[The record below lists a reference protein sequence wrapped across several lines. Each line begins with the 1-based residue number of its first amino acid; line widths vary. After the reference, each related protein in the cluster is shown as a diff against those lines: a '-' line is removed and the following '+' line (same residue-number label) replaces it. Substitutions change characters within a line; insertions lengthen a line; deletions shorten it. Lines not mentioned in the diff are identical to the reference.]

1 MNDSQHTA
9 IDRFRRGLV
18 LPAHPLAL
26 DAGRR
31 LDEQRQRALSR
42 YYLEAGAGGLAVAVH
57 STQFAIHEPE
67 RGLLKPV
74 LELAALTAE
83 EYPDRQ
89 PVLVA
94 GLCGPTEQAVAEAE
108 LAASLGY
115 HLALLAPY
123 GASDLTEDELL
134 VRTRAV
140 AEVLPVI
147 GFYLQPAVGG
157 RPLSREFWRRLAD
170 QPGIVGVKV
179 APFDRYA
186 TLDVVQGVGQSDRQ
200 NEVALYTG
208 NDDHIV
214 GDLIAT
220 YPNGARFVGG
230 LLGQWAV
237 WVRNAVELLDT
248 ATAARTGDNAAL
260 RTLLR
265 TEVALTDAN
274 AAIFDVVNNFAGCIP
289 GIHEILRRQGLLRGI
304 WCLAEDE
311 TLGPGQLAEIDRVWD
326 AYPWLRDDQFIAER
340 LDRWLN

>member
-1 MNDSQHTA
+1 MNDASHAA
-9 IDRFRRGLV
+9 IERFRRGLV

-26 DAGRR
+26 DAERR

-67 RGLLKPV
+67 RGLLRPV
-74 LELAALTAE
+74 LELAAQTAK
-83 EYPDRQ
+83 EYADGQ

-123 GASDLTEDELL
+123 GAADLTEQQLL
-134 VRTRAV
+134 ERTRAV
-140 AEVLPVI
+140 GEVLPVI

-157 RPLSREFWRRLAD
+157 RPLSRDFWRRLAEL
-170 QPGIVGVKV
+170 PSIVGVKV

-186 TLDVVQGVGQSDRQ
+186 TLDVVHGVAESDRRGD
-200 NEVALYTG
+200 VALYTG

-214 GDLIAT
+214 GDLIAA

-237 WVRNAVELLDT
+237 WVRNAVDLLDT
-248 ATAARTGDNAAL
+248 AEAARSGDNAAL
-260 RTLLR
+260 RRLLR
-265 TEVALTDAN
+265 TDTALTDAN
-274 AAIFDVVNNFAGCIP
+274 AAIFDVANNFAGCIP
-289 GIHEILRRQGLLRGI
+289 GIHEVLRRQGLLRGT
-304 WCLAEDE
+304 WCLEEHE
-311 TLGPGQLAEIDRVWD
+311 TLGPGQLAEIDRVWNS
-326 AYPWLRDDQFIAER
+326 YPWLRDDEFIAER
-340 LDRWLN
+340 LDRWLS